1 MSLDALYPKPILR
14 LAAAAAGALRLAD
27 PDITVIRVNPM
38 CGDKITLDLK
48 MDHEKIAALGY
59 EVKACVLCQAS
70 ASAMAEQLPG
80 KTRRDTSALRDSVKT
95 MLEQSAEAPAG
106 FAPLAA
112 VQPHKSRHAC
122 VLLPLDAVI
131 EGLETPK
138 A

>member
-1 MSLDALYPKPILR
+1 
-14 LAAAAAGALRLAD
+14 
-27 PDITVIRVNPM
+27 
-38 CGDKITLDLK
+38 